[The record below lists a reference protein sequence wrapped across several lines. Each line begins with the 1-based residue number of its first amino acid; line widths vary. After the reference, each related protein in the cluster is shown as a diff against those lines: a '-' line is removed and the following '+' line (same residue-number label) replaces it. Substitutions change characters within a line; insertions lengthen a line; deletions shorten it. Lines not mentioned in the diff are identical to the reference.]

1 MAPRKPSIVQT
12 TNRPQFAGYAASSFV
27 LFGEYD
33 RYKVQ
38 AFHTRFDA
46 IEWHV
51 TDAETLDDLGLPT
64 IIRQAPTFEQAVAG
78 LS

>member
-1 MAPRKPSIVQT
+1 MTPHKPRIVQT
-12 TNRPQFAGYAASSFV
+12 TNRPQFAGHAASSFV

-51 TDAETLDDLGLPT
+51 TDAETLDDLGLPA

>member
-1 MAPRKPSIVQT
+1 MAPSKPRIVQT
-12 TNRPQFAGYAASSFV
+12 TNRPQFAGQTASSFV

-38 AFHTRFDA
+38 AIHTRGDA

-51 TDAETLDDLGLPT
+51 TDAETLDDLGLPA